1 MGNTLSNNTKNVND
15 NETLINMVDKIATN
29 YILQQNMIDIIRFTD
44 KTYRQNLIILTSYI
58 LEQKLTNLDL
68 SVLKKRISPKKNTNT
83 KNNNNQEKN
92 IVYLANKNSV
102 EQNLFSSEEEKK
114 KTILYISKFYIK
126 IMVLFSSIVSVIDPQ
141 YIYVNNEGI
150 EKLFYLKDFNDIKM
164 IDAENKKLKL
174 HKIDNPMNLV
184 KKRLS
189 ILKNKMESSD
199 LHENNSSYVINPGE
213 KLCSLNAESST
224 LTSEVGIKEL
234 DTLYYDIFD
243 EDTETWSKRSKEM
256 EDQYKADVLLFY
268 QIFTGQKDKPPHIKS
283 FEDIELLDFHNLQ
296 RCKNKDFFEDL
307 LVSKNDKL
315 FKKYL
320 LKIEEIQ
327 EMTKIQK
334 KKLLFILKTIFLQT
348 ETDSFIINPE
358 LTIDDLIQKQKQI
371 KESIMDIYINCE
383 KKFIEALL
391 LYEKMYDNQ
400 YGELVQAQIN
410 NINTIRTINNE
421 NIVQSNNLREIQQNN
436 IVLNNEILNNVSENM
451 SSLPIPNQPQMPI
464 SVNVTNQPQMPVS
477 ENAVPVPVTNQPQ
490 MPVSENAV
498 PVPVPVP
505 VTNQPQMPVSEN
517 AVPVPVPVTNQ
528 PQMPVSENAV
538 PVPVPVTNQPQ
549 MPVSENAVPVP
560 VTNQPQ
566 MPVSQNVSS
575 LPQQYQL
582 NNGVS
587 NVTTNQKI
595 PISEGLSPY
604 MKNTSP
610 IMPTKINNASYNM
623 PAPLMKNSLSMPEN
637 PNLQSQNN
645 LTELSILNKS
655 AQSNV
660 NKVNAVSPNE
670 NNMKNTVEENKDS
683 LEENKDLDKDLDKD
697 SLDGDTDSLDDDS
710 LDEDSLDGDSLDEDK
725 DTNKDKNGLDEEK
738 KETDKNVTSQFKSI
752 ATYLGF

>member
-83 KNNNNQEKN
+83 NNSDSQEKN
-92 IVYLANKNSV
+92 VVYLADRKSV
-102 EQNLFSSEEEKK
+102 EENLFSSEEEKK

-164 IDAENKKLKL
+164 IDPENKKLKL

-213 KLCSLNAESST
+213 KLCSLNTESST

-243 EDTETWSKRSKEM
+243 EDTETWSKRSKET

-334 KKLLFILKTIFLQT
+334 KKLLFILKTIFLQS
-348 ETDSFIINPE
+348 ETDSFIINPDI
-358 LTIDDLIQKQKQI
+358 TIDDLIKKQKQI
-371 KESIMDIYINCE
+371 KESIMEIYINCE

-421 NIVQSNNLREIQQNN
+421 NIIQSNNLREIQQNN
-436 IVLNNEILNNVSENM
+436 IILNNEILNNVPENE
-451 SSLPIPNQPQMPI
+451 SSVALPNQPQMPVPIPNQSQIPISVNVPNQPQMPVPIPNQTQMPISVNVPNQPQMPVPIPNQPQMPVPI
-464 SVNVTNQPQMPVS
+464 PNQTQMPVS
-477 ENAVPVPVTNQPQ
+477 ENA
-490 MPVSENAV
+490 
-498 PVPVPVP
+498 
-505 VTNQPQMPVSEN
+505 
-517 AVPVPVPVTNQ
+517 
-528 PQMPVSENAV
+528 
-538 PVPVPVTNQPQ
+538 
-549 MPVSENAVPVP
+549 
-560 VTNQPQ
+560 
-566 MPVSQNVSS
+566 SS
-575 LPQQYQL
+575 LPQQPQL
-582 NNGVS
+582 NNGIS

-595 PISEGLSPY
+595 PISEGLTPY

-623 PAPLMKNSLSMPEN
+623 PSPLMKNSLSVPEN
-637 PNLQSQNN
+637 PIIQSQNN
-645 LTELSILNKS
+645 LTELSISNNS
-655 AQSNV
+655 SESNV
-660 NKVNAVSPNE
+660 NKVNTVSPNE
-670 NNMKNTVEENKDS
+670 NNMKNTVVENKDS

-697 SLDGDTDSLDDDS
+697 SLDGDTDSVDEDS
-710 LDEDSLDGDSLDEDK
+710 LDEDSLDGDSLDDDK
-725 DTNKDKNGLDEEK
+725 DKDKDKDKNGVDEEK
-738 KETDKNVTSQFKSI
+738 KDSNKNVTSQIKSI